1 MKSKTSSIVS
11 WSIQILLAAGV
22 GLSGFFKMTTPYTDL
37 VKEMAWAEDFSA
49 TVIYVIG
56 FIEMHGAMFLIAPY
70 LVRKSKILSKM
81 MPIKLVPIGAVLI
94 GIMMIGAVGT
104 HINREEYS
112 MAVIPFVLLIM
123 AIFIFYIRRGLL
135 KSSNQKS
142 K

>member
-11 WSIQILLAAGV
+11 WSIQILLAVGV
-22 GLSGFFKMTTPYTDL
+22 GLSGFFKMITPYTDL
-37 VKEMAWAEDFSA
+37 AKEMAWVQDFSPTA
-49 TVIYVIG
+49 IYVIG

-81 MPIKLVPIGAVLI
+81 MPIKFVPIGAVLI

-104 HINREEYS
+104 HSNRGEYS

-123 AIFIFYIRRGLL
+123 AIFVFYVRLGLL